1 MNVLNIKNPYDRVE
15 LTTAV
20 NLAEYIPHEL
30 EQWLPWNAEGVTTRS
45 VFIEV
50 EADGS
55 LSILD
60 EANPKSGKKGYVDND
75 ARNGFT
81 VRIPYYPQYDA
92 LIAEATQGVR
102 AFGSA
107 NEAQSYLIELSK
119 KVEKMKN
126 RNALTREFIRAGALQ
141 GIIYK
146 KDGSVSQNLHTLAG
160 TTALTAGIDLTD
172 PATDVIGDLIDA
184 VELVEDKLGAYQGLA
199 TSYMLIA
206 GKNIHKKF
214 ARHKSVQ
221 EAFKL
226 WSATG
231 AVGNQGSAAR
241 DDVRAGFPITTN
253 VNLVSYSK
261 GKIGSTY
268 FLDPDKALLCPVIS
282 GLYQTR
288 YAPGTGKDVVNTIGI
303 PEYSKIETL
312 PFDKGDELEM
322 EMAVVSYLERPE
334 AICQI
339 TDSGD

>member
-1 MNVLNIKNPYDRVE
+1 MKILALKNPYDRVE

-20 NLAEYIPHEL
+20 NMADYIPHEL

-60 EANPKSGKKGYVDND
+60 EANPRTGKKSYVDND
-75 ARNGFT
+75 ARTGFT
-81 VRIPYYPQYDA
+81 VQIPYYPQYDA

-107 NEAQSYLIELSK
+107 DEAMSYIIELSK

-141 GIIYK
+141 SIIYK
-146 KDGSVSQNLHTLAG
+146 KDGTVSQNLHQLAG
-160 TTALTAGIDLTD
+160 TTALTHSFDLSD
-172 PATDVIGDLIDA
+172 PATDVIAEIIDA

-199 TSYMLIA
+199 TSYKLIA
-206 GKNIHKKF
+206 GKNIHKKLT
-214 ARHKSVQ
+214 RHKSVQ
-221 EAFKL
+221 DAFKL

-231 AVGNQGSAAR
+231 AVGNMGSAAR

-253 VNLVSYSK
+253 VELVSYSK
-261 GKIGSTY
+261 GKIGNTH
-268 FLDPDKALLCPVIS
+268 FLDPDKALLCPIVQ

-303 PEYSKIETL
+303 PEYSKIEPL

-334 AICQI
+334 AVCQI
-339 TDSGD
+339 TSSE